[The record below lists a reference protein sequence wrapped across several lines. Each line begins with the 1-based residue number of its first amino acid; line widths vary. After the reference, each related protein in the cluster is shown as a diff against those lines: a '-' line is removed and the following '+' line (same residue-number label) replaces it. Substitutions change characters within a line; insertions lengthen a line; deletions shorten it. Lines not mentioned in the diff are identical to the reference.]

1 MNFSSTS
8 PLIIFFFSG
17 TQVGSTFKG
26 PATKGGQEILFAS
39 TTGIS
44 GKYVIVR
51 QDKGIITFAEVQVN
65 PGSYKDY
72 IKYMIEKF
80 NQLKIFGKLLI
91 ILILAPSIQT

>member
-26 PATKGGQEILFAS
+26 PATKGGQEIIFDSSAGI
-39 TTGIS
+39 TGKFI
-44 GKYVIVR
+44 IVR

-72 IKYMIEKF
+72 IKYMIKNF
-80 NQLKIFGKLLI
+80 NQLKISENFNYVF
-91 ILILAPSIQT
+91 